1 VQPDKQTTENDFPLL
16 KLSATSTHLTMV
28 RFTSLIALLQLAVL
42 PASVSARHP
51 AGPPPDL
58 FHSIKSTTLPSS
70 TVIAGNSARVSA
82 VQQGKSSASFE
93 NSLSTASET
102 PSIPTTE
109 SLSLPGDDNST
120 TVSRGG
126 GAGSTSTRTRVD
138 VDTTVSG
145 VSKNG
150 TTESSKSPEKA
161 SANTHK
167 KEEKSASISLTAKA
181 TKDPHEGRFRGNNK
195 ASRLYNRLF
204 HSKSQHASIAKKL
217 KNRNHTNLR
226 RKMMHCSFGLLFTSL
241 NHLIPK
247 STFVPCM
254 TALTSAT
261 LLMEL
266 LRYQP
271 GFGWMN
277 DALHWF
283 LGSSLRKHEMEGK
296 FTGSFYFFLGVTVT
310 AALFDKN
317 AACLGIAQLALADPS
332 ASYFGRQ
339 TRHIYWS
346 RIENGLGGFGRNK
359 GFLGFL
365 GGAVFCVPF
374 NYRVLFLAKFGAA
387 NTVPVTQTA
396 LLAASFALGLAGAFA
411 DLAVPTPAVTL
422 PKKILGVRVPPFHL
436 DDNFVVPIVS
446 GFAATKI
453 FAVMGWPA
461 NLQLARFMIFP

>member
-1 VQPDKQTTENDFPLL
+1 VTTSKP
-16 KLSATSTHLTMV
+16 T
-28 RFTSLIALLQLAVL
+28 
-42 PASVSARHP
+42 
-51 AGPPPDL
+51 
-58 FHSIKSTTLPSS
+58 
-70 TVIAGNSARVSA
+70 
-82 VQQGKSSASFE
+82 SSAS
-93 NSLSTASET
+93 T
-102 PSIPTTE
+102 
-109 SLSLPGDDNST
+109 
-120 TVSRGG
+120 SR
-126 GAGSTSTRTRVD
+126 
-138 VDTTVSG
+138 
-145 VSKNG
+145 
-150 TTESSKSPEKA
+150 
-161 SANTHK
+161 
-167 KEEKSASISLTAKA
+167 KEEKSASVSLTAK
-181 TKDPHEGRFRGNNK
+181 TVKDDEVKGMKGNNR
-195 ASRLYNRLF
+195 AVRLYNRLF

-254 TALTSAT
+254 TALSSAT

-310 AALFDKN
+310 AALFDKP

-359 GFLGFL
+359 GILGFL

-374 NYRVLFLAKFGAA
+374 NYRVLSLAKFGAA
-387 NTVPVTQTA
+387 NTVPVTRTE
-396 LLAASFALGLAGAFA
+396 LLAASFALGIAGAFA

-453 FAVMGWPA
+453 FAAAGWPA

>member
-1 VQPDKQTTENDFPLL
+1 MKEAA
-16 KLSATSTHLTMV
+16 S
-28 RFTSLIALLQLAVL
+28 TSLA
-42 PASVSARHP
+42 
-51 AGPPPDL
+51 D
-58 FHSIKSTTLPSS
+58 TSS
-70 TVIAGNSARVSA
+70 E
-82 VQQGKSSASFE
+82 QQGKSK
-93 NSLSTASET
+93 N
-102 PSIPTTE
+102 
-109 SLSLPGDDNST
+109 N
-120 TVSRGG
+120 
-126 GAGSTSTRTRVD
+126 RV
-138 VDTTVSG
+138 V
-145 VSKNG
+145 
-150 TTESSKSPEKA
+150 
-161 SANTHK
+161 
-167 KEEKSASISLTAKA
+167 
-181 TKDPHEGRFRGNNK
+181 
-195 ASRLYNRLF
+195 RLYHRLL
-204 HSKSQHASIAKKL
+204 HSKSQHHSIAKKL

-226 RKMMHCSFGLLFTSL
+226 RKVMHCSFGLLFASL

-247 STFVPCM
+247 STFVPGM
-254 TALTSAT
+254 TILSSAT

-277 DALHWF
+277 DVLHWF

-296 FTGSFYFFLGVTVT
+296 FTGSFYFFTGVTLT
-310 AALFDKN
+310 AALFDKP

-332 ASYFGRQ
+332 ASYFGRR

-374 NYRVLFLAKFGAA
+374 NYRVLSLAKFGTAA
-387 NTVPVTQTA
+387 AAAPVSQTA
-396 LLAASFALGLAGAFA
+396 LLGASLALGLAGAFA

-453 FAVMGWPA
+453 FRYAGWP
-461 NLQLARFMIFP
+461 NLQLARFIIFP